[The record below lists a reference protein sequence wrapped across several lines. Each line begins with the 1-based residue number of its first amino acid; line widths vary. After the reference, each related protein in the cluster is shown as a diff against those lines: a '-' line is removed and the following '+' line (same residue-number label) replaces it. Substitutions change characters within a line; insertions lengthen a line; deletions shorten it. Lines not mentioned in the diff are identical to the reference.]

1 MSKSPNSNFKSQNP
15 LPYAV
20 IVAATAGEPEAINT
34 VLNHYS
40 GMMTSLST
48 RKLYDE
54 HGNAYYGV
62 DVDVYDRLYSRLLQ
76 AILDFKI

>member
-1 MSKSPNSNFKSQNP
+1 MTKKTNNNFDSQNL

-20 IVAATAGEPEAINT
+20 IVAATSGDPEAINT
-34 VLNHYS
+34 VLTHYS
-40 GMMTSLST
+40 RMMTSLST
-48 RKLYDE
+48 RKLYDD

-76 AILDFKI
+76 AILDFKV

>member
-1 MSKSPNSNFKSQNP
+1 MSKNPNSNFDPQNL

-20 IVAATAGEPEAINT
+20 IVAATSGNPEAVNT

-54 HGNAYYGV
+54 YGNAYYGV
-62 DVDVYDRLYSRLLQ
+62 DVDVYDRLYSRLLR
-76 AILDFKI
+76 AILDFKV